1 MVMDLQPPKP
11 SEEKTSILQRKKK
24 EKKKTPNNNKKTKNK
39 ETKQKNKTKNSRINY
54 RIPALCSR
62 DLQGDATLK
71 LINEFKNQ
79 IKPVHSINEPISCL
93 TGEAMSAASGWPLPA
108 VCAL

>member
-24 EKKKTPNNNKKTKNK
+24 EKKKTPNNNNKKNKNK
-39 ETKQKNKTKNSRINY
+39 ETKQNKNSRINY